1 MIIDSKDLD
10 AQMGRHIDPNSVP
23 RHDGGDIGHMQA
35 VIQRGSEQIIVEQG
49 GGKFGA
55 AVLHEQEVG
64 KQDFY
69 GSQTIIS
76 VNDAPPIPEQMDPL
90 KKMPMPKMPPLAA
103 PPVAAATPALR
114 PVAPVAAP
122 GAKKVMTTA
131 ELLKSMGLAK

>member
-1 MIIDSKDLD
+1 MIIDIKDLD

-23 RHDGGDIGHMQA
+23 KHDGGDIGHMQA

-55 AVLHEQEVG
+55 AVMSEQEVG

-90 KKMPMPKMPPLAA
+90 KKMPMPAMPTLVVPQA
-103 PPVAAATPALR
+103 PAPVLR
-114 PVAPVAAP
+114 PVAPVPVP